1 MTDKEM
7 LLPLCAF
14 SVAAAFTKWQTK
26 MKKTAKFGG
35 VNG

>member
-26 MKKTAKFGG
+26 MKKLQNLEG
-35 VNG
+35 